1 LLSLSVDGM
10 VVEDSFGGGDWQAF
24 DLDENMEKDEG
35 DHINTSSISEIEVA
49 RDADSQVIPP
59 LDDSSI
65 MEPAD
70 DSKLTLENKQK
81 EDEELTFNED
91 TNGIDTFD
99 IGDAPDQEQLP
110 DELNTSDLNATT
122 TSIPSRMSIE
132 FALANED
139 VKSEETKTTTRP
151 KKKRKIGRD
160 SVTELNSAFMKKV
173 SIC

>member
-1 LLSLSVDGM
+1 M